1 MKTETR
7 KLHPQQQI
15 VDLNGN
21 IVAMQVSTYSKP
33 IANTVSSNYTDIEGF
48 YVCIAPGGT
57 EGVLK
62 VIFKEDDT
70 DTPYVIP
77 VWTGGWNA
85 TGPLKKIVAD
95 AGNTVTGLYVGR

>member
-1 MKTETR
+1 MKSETR

-21 IVAMQVSTYSKP
+21 IVAMQVSIYSKP
-33 IANTVSSNYTDIEGF
+33 IANAAVSNYTDTQGF
-48 YVCIAPGGT
+48 YVSVAPGGT

-77 VWTGGWNA
+77 VWAGGWNA
-85 TGPLKKIVAD
+85 TGPLKQIVAD
-95 AGNTVTGLYVGR
+95 AGNTVVGLYVGR